1 MLGSK
6 LAVRAFATLT
16 FLSTGFVLYPQSD
29 ANARPHVFCAQLR
42 GATAAGKPDWFIRWK
57 RVARA

>member
-16 FLSTGFVLYPQSD
+16 FLSMGFVLYPQSD
-29 ANARPHVFCAQLR
+29 ANARPHVFCA
-42 GATAAGKPDWFIRWK
+42 
-57 RVARA
+57 